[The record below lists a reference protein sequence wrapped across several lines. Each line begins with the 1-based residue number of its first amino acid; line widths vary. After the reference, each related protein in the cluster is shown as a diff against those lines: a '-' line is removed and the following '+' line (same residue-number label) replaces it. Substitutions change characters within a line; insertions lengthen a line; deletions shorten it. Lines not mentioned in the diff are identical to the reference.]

1 MYIFASYRCKC
12 ISATKP
18 NDMVKYI
25 LSLFLL
31 TAFVATMPLKAS
43 ASRMAEIELIDNN
56 DFNKVVITLNGSNL
70 RVTGAEGMMLC
81 IYNIAGG
88 QPVMKAKVESADKT
102 YDLALP
108 KGVYIVQVGNKATRK
123 IVIK

>member
-1 MYIFASYRCKC
+1 
-12 ISATKP
+12 
-18 NDMVKYI
+18 MVKYI

-43 ASRMAEIELIDNN
+43 ASRMVEIELIDNN

-70 RVTGAEGMMLC
+70 RVTGAEGMTLC

-88 QPVMKAKVESADKT
+88 QPVVKTKVESADKT